1 MDPSKQGPPNGG
13 GGFFQGGPGG
23 GRFVGPGGPLGP
35 GGSPFVRHA
44 VGAGFWIERI
54 VMLVVVL
61 LVLALLLFL
70 LYRVLSP
77 AGRWG
82 ANAAA
87 LRELE
92 MRYARG
98 EIGRDEFLLR
108 RHDLTT
114 PVGKASA
121 PPPPADAPPPPTQGA
136 KAAT

>member
-1 MDPSKQGPPNGG
+1 MDPNNQGPPNGG

-23 GRFVGPGGPLGP
+23 GGRFLGPGGPLGP
-35 GGSPFVRHA
+35 GGHPVMQHA
-44 VGAGFWIERI
+44 VGAGFWIERV

-77 AGRWG
+77 SGRWG

-87 LRELE
+87 IREVE

-114 PVGKASA
+114 PMGKVLPPSPPAEA
-121 PPPPADAPPPPTQGA
+121 PPPATAPA
-136 KAAT
+136 

>member
-1 MDPSKQGPPNGG
+1 MDPTNPNFQGPPNN
-13 GGFFQGGPGG
+13 G
-23 GRFVGPGGPLGP
+23 GRFFNGPLGP
-35 GGSPFVRHA
+35 GGGPMMRHVA
-44 VGAGFWIERI
+44 LGPGFWIGQI

-70 LYRVLSP
+70 LYRALRPS
-77 AGRWG
+77 GRWG

-108 RHDLTT
+108 RHDLTSPVSHVGPPT
-114 PVGKASA
+114 PPASA
-121 PPPPADAPPPPTQGA
+121 PPPPAPPAQGA
-136 KAAT
+136 QAPT